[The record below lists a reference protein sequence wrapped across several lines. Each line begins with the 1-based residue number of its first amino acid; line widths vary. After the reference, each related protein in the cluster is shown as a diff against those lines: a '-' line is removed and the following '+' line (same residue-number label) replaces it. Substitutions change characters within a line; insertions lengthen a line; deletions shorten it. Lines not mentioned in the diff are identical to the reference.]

1 MNRCKL
7 CGTPLTQTHEVDTC
21 ATCQES
27 HNATS
32 MERKD
37 MKDYLVVAYVWQDWN
52 LYEVHNLTMCD
63 TYEEAEDYVK
73 KADIRIGLHTK
84 YYIFKVV
91 E

>member
-1 MNRCKL
+1 
-7 CGTPLTQTHEVDTC
+7 
-21 ATCQES
+21 
-27 HNATS
+27 
-32 MERKD
+32 